1 MFVVVHLSS
10 KLLRDVNFVIGYYLG
25 LQRLYFSWILLKYF
39 YCAFIVQD
47 TDTCMC
53 VMILFSDAVV
63 FVVAFCYFLYYVVQL
78 QVWLHSH
85 PCVPH

>member
-1 MFVVVHLSS
+1 MHV
-10 KLLRDVNFVIGYYLG
+10 
-25 LQRLYFSWILLKYF
+25 
-39 YCAFIVQD
+39 
-47 TDTCMC
+47 C

-63 FVVAFCYFLYYVVQL
+63 FMVVFCFLYYVVQL

>member
-1 MFVVVHLSS
+1 MH
-10 KLLRDVNFVIGYYLG
+10 
-25 LQRLYFSWILLKYF
+25 
-39 YCAFIVQD
+39 A
-47 TDTCMC
+47 C